1 MARALNKLSAKA
13 VASLVKQPG
22 RHSDGGGLYLEVDG
36 NGARWLFMFKRNGAN
51 RREMGLG
58 GATGGN
64 AVSLADARG
73 AAAKARDLLA
83 RGVDPIAERKRQ
95 DNRGKIVTFGE
106 AALAHIERKRAGWKN
121 AKHGQQWGNT
131 LQQHGAKLWTMPVAE
146 VDTEAVL
153 ACLQPI
159 WLTIPETASRV
170 RQRIEAVLD
179 AAKVL
184 GLREGENPARLKG
197 HLDHLLAKA
206 KKGSV
211 GHHAALPWQEIPDFV
226 ADLKAR
232 KGMAPRAL
240 EFLIYTAAR
249 TGEVL
254 GATWAEIDLKER
266 VWLVPAERMKAGV
279 AHRVPLTDAAIAL
292 LKAVKLEGAGAAD
305 AVFPGQDLK
314 KPMSN
319 MAMLQLLKRMKAN
332 DRTTAHGFRS
342 SFRQWVQDHRPS
354 DRDAAEAALA
364 HQLGDD
370 VERAYARSDLF
381 ARRVALMAAWSNFV
395 DGEAAAAPLRRIA

>member
-22 RHSDGGGLYLEVDG
+22 RHSDGGGLYLDVDG
-36 NGARWLFMFKRNGAN
+36 NGARWLFLFKRNGAS

-58 GATGGN
+58 GAVGAN
-64 AVSLADARG
+64 AVSLADAR
-73 AAAKARDLLA
+73 AAATKARELLIQ
-83 RGVDPIAERKRQ
+83 GVDPIAERKRQ
-95 DNRGKIVTFGE
+95 DRRSSAVTFGE
-106 AALAHIERKRAGWKN
+106 AALAHIERKRGGWKN

-131 LQQHGAKLWTMPVAE
+131 LQQHGAKLWAMPVVD

-159 WLTIPETASRV
+159 WLKIPETASRV

-184 GLREGENPARLKG
+184 GLRDGENPARLKG
-197 HLDHLLAKA
+197 HLDHLLARA
-206 KKGSV
+206 KKGS
-211 GHHAALPWQEIPDFV
+211 GAHHAALPWPEVPGFV

-240 EFLIYTAAR
+240 EFLIHTAAR

-279 AHRVPLTDAAIAL
+279 AHRVPLTDAAVEL
-292 LKAVKLEGAGAAD
+292 LKGVKLDGAEPSD
-305 AVFPGQDLK
+305 AVFPSQDLK

-319 MAMLQLLKRMKAN
+319 MAMLQLLKRMEAN
-332 DRTTAHGFRS
+332 DRTTAHGLRS

-354 DRDAAEAALA
+354 DREAAEAALA

-381 ARRVALMAAWSNFV
+381 T
-395 DGEAAAAPLRRIA
+395 RRIALMRAWSDFVEGAAASVPMRRIA